1 MHIFL
6 TLLAVLAPVVGFTP
20 DEVNAALR
28 GKVPVRIEP
37 FQRPDGKSS
46 GRGLGAIV
54 VDRPLGEVWATL
66 VRFDDKP
73 EYMPRL
79 KSIAIVDRSPQ
90 QLRVRSVIDAS
101 VTTAHYTLVFHL
113 DEPDHRL
120 SWTLDRTAADNSIA
134 DTEGEYRLYS
144 IEPGRTLVTYQSYV
158 DTGRSLPRFIQNYMA
173 RHSIPDLLNAI
184 KRRVESGGRW
194 RR

>member
-6 TLLAVLAPVVGFTP
+6 ALLAVLAPVVGFTP
-20 DEVNAALR
+20 DEVDAALR

-37 FQRPDGKSS
+37 FQRADGKSS

-54 VDRPLGEVWATL
+54 VERPLSEVWATL

-79 KSIAIVDRSPQ
+79 KSIAIVDQSPQ
-90 QLRVRSVIDAS
+90 QLRVRTVIDAA
-101 VTTAHYTLVFHL
+101 VTTARYTLVFQL

-120 SWTLDRTAADNSIA
+120 SWTLDRSAADNSIA

-144 IEPGRTLVTYQSYV
+144 IEPGRTLVTYKSYV
-158 DTGRSLPRFIQNYMA
+158 DTGRALPRFIQNYMA